1 MVQPQ
6 SWICSYYDHLNKLV
20 IYPRAITSGLL
31 SRQSRELSR
40 FLVVTLSPRV
50 PEALL
55 KNAKAVVSH
64 EAKPRAMHGG
74 GAMCSSKMNE
84 NHSGAANFRW

>member
-1 MVQPQ
+1 MV
-6 SWICSYYDHLNKLV
+6 V
-20 IYPRAITSGLL
+20 A
-31 SRQSRELSR
+31 
-40 FLVVTLSPRV
+40 LSPRV